1 MTDNAAADPSAK
13 ASAQPSSQQS
23 AYGSLA
29 ALRDGHLALKQSISD
44 ATQRPE
50 FAEMAKSVRAFLAE
64 AQKTGAFLDD
74 AKERRAAQ
82 GILDYWSAELA
93 SYPDAP
99 AEDFVPVL
107 LAPADAAQVARG
119 DDEPVQSKEDQRAL
133 IRLAATARQWRDSG
147 EKSGYLLVGETI
159 KEAAR
164 FKDQDPA
171 LAEFVEASLD
181 AVKAKQMFWLTL
193 GAVVLAVAAV
203 CWGTFSY
210 WQFKLLPDWKNQ
222 YISALQEQSGPDKQ
236 IPILKW
242 LDARQPWLPPYD
254 ISGTPKIADVTLPG
268 FRMYAPNFSG
278 VEFSRV
284 RFPVEESYCLWGA
297 TACFF
302 KNSYCFWN
310 DTFCLTRHRNDATL
324 PAATFNSTSFSFDD
338 NGKTGDNDFNGAGLR
353 LAQFRNAKIA
363 FTSFA
368 GADLYR
374 AVFDRAQL
382 CDVDFS
388 GANLRLA
395 SFWGVTSNEQTK
407 EHLKNAAWWLAVG
420 WPWSDIE
427 KLAHEGKARSDVLKQ
442 SLGFQ
447 HDIGDATQ
455 SLSRSSPGSLD
466 YALAL
471 SDMAFTYAIW
481 GIDLTRPGYTS
492 DPCAAQGVPE
502 NGRQAAEQAVCI
514 VRKLNSEGEKKGTYK
529 DLLSN
534 VRDTLAYL
542 IMESGDIAAALK
554 VFAELAADDPK
565 YLDATKDTSFR
576 YAIAQYAGG
585 GDKVA
590 AIARFK
596 AAIEKMRYQPT
607 HELQNLRAY
616 IFDVPEFVAVL
627 KTATNT
633 LWPPVPNDTECPG
646 ATSAAAK

>member
-1 MTDNAAADPSAK
+1 MTDNTAAGQSAK
-13 ASAQPSSQQS
+13 TSAQPSSQQS
-23 AYGSLA
+23 SYGSLA

-44 ATQRPE
+44 ATTRPD
-50 FAEMAKSVRAFLAE
+50 FTEMAKSVRAFVAE

-107 LAPADAAQVARG
+107 LAPADAAQAARD
-119 DDEPVQSKEDQRAL
+119 DDEPAQSKEDQRAL

-147 EKSGYLLVGETI
+147 EKSGYLLAGETI

-171 LAEFVEASLD
+171 LAEFVAASLD
-181 AVKAKQMFWLTL
+181 AVKAKRMFWTTI
-193 GAVVLAVAAV
+193 GVVVLAVAAV
-203 CWGTFSY
+203 CWGTFLY
-210 WQFKLLPDWKNQ
+210 WQFKLLPEWQNQ

-236 IPILKW
+236 TPILKW

-254 ISGTPKIADVTLPG
+254 ISGTSTRIADVTLPG
-268 FRMYAPNFSG
+268 FKLYAPNFSG

-284 RFPVEESYCLWGA
+284 KFPVEESYCLWDDR
-297 TACFF
+297 ACFF
-302 KNSYCFWN
+302 KNNYCFWN

-324 PAATFNSTSFSFDD
+324 PAATFNSTSFSFDE
-338 NGKTGDNDFNGAGLR
+338 NGKSGDNDFSGAGLR

-374 AVFDRAQL
+374 AVFDRAKL

-395 SFWGVTSNEQTK
+395 SFWGVTSDEQTK
-407 EHLKNAAWWLAVG
+407 EHLKDTAWWLAVG

-427 KLAHEGKARSDVLKQ
+427 KLAHDGKARSDRLKQ

-447 HDIGDATQ
+447 HDIGDATR

-481 GIDLTRPGYTS
+481 GIDLTGPGYTS

-502 NGRQAAEQAVCI
+502 NGRRAAEQAVCI
-514 VRKLNSEGEKKGTYK
+514 IGKLNTEGEKKGSYT

-534 VRDTLAYL
+534 IRDTLAYL
-542 IMESGDIAAALK
+542 IMESGDMAAALK
-554 VFAELAADDPK
+554 VFAELGADDPK
-565 YLDATKDTSFR
+565 FLDAAKDSSFR

-585 GDKVA
+585 GDKAA

-596 AAIEKMRYQPT
+596 TAIEEMRYQPT
-607 HELQNLRAY
+607 HELQTLREY
-616 IFDVPEFVAVL
+616 ILRSRNSLP
-627 KTATNT
+627 
-633 LWPPVPNDTECPG
+633 C
-646 ATSAAAK
+646 

>member
-1 MTDNAAADPSAK
+1 MTDNAAAVE
-13 ASAQPSSQQS
+13 SAQPSSQQS
-23 AYGSLA
+23 SYGSLA

-44 ATQRPE
+44 ATTRPD
-50 FAEMAKSVRAFLAE
+50 FTEMAKSVRAFLAE

-93 SYPDAP
+93 SYPEAP

-107 LAPADAAQVARG
+107 LAPADAAQVARDG
-119 DDEPVQSKEDQRAL
+119 DEPAQSKEDQRAL

-171 LAEFVEASLD
+171 LAEFVAASLD
-181 AVKAKQMFWLTL
+181 AVKAKRMFWATM
-193 GAVVLAVAAV
+193 GIVVLAVAAV
-203 CWGTFSY
+203 CWGAFAY
-210 WQFKLLPDWKNQ
+210 WQFKLLPDWKNEQ
-222 YISALQEQSGPDKQ
+222 ISALQEQSGPDKQ

-242 LDARQPWLPPYD
+242 LDANQPWQPPYD
-254 ISGTPKIADVTLPG
+254 ISGTPRIADVTLPG
-268 FRMYAPNFSG
+268 FRLYAPNFSG

-284 RFPVEESYCLWGA
+284 RFPVEEKYCLWDNKA
-297 TACFF
+297 TCFF
-302 KNSYCFWN
+302 KNRHCLWN
-310 DTFCLTRHRNDATL
+310 DTFCLTRRPDDATL
-324 PAATFNSTSFSFDD
+324 PSATFNQTSFSFDES
-338 NGKTGDNDFNGAGLR
+338 GKSGDNDFSGANLQ

-363 FTSFA
+363 FTSFS

-374 AVFDRAQL
+374 AVFDRAML

-395 SFWGVTSNEQTK
+395 SFWGVTSDKQTR
-407 EHLKNAAWWLAVG
+407 EHLKDTAWWLALG
-420 WPWSDIE
+420 WPWSEIE
-427 KLAHEGKARSDVLKQ
+427 KLAHEAKAGSDRLKQ

-447 HDIGDATQ
+447 HDIGDATK
-455 SLSRSSPGSLD
+455 SLSGSSPGSLD

-471 SDMAFTYAIW
+471 NNMAYTYATW
-481 GIDLTRPGYTS
+481 GIDLTRPGYAS

-502 NGRQAAEQAVCI
+502 NGRQAAERAVCSVI
-514 VRKLNSEGEKKGTYK
+514 KLNGEGEKKGSYTE
-529 DLLSN
+529 LLSN

-542 IMESGDIAAALK
+542 LMEGGDMAAALK
-554 VFAELAADDPK
+554 VFAELTADDPK
-565 YLDATKDTSFR
+565 YLDAAAARDSSFR

-585 GDKVA
+585 GDKAA

-596 AAIEKMRYQPT
+596 TAIEEMRYQPT
-607 HELQNLRAY
+607 HELQTLSEH
-616 IFDVPEFVAVL
+616 IFNVPEFVDVL
-627 KTATNT
+627 KVSTNK
-633 LWPPVPNDTECPG
+633 LWPAVPNDTACPS
-646 ATSAAAK
+646 AKSAAAK

>member
-1 MTDNAAADPSAK
+1 MTDNAAVQ
-13 ASAQPSSQQS
+13 SAQPPPQS

-29 ALRDGHLALKQSISD
+29 ALRDGHLALKQSISGASD
-44 ATQRPE
+44 RPN
-50 FAEMAKSVRAFLAE
+50 FTEMAKSVRAFLAE
-64 AQKTGAFLDD
+64 ARKTGAFLND

-93 SYPDAP
+93 SYPQAP

-107 LAPADAAQVARG
+107 LAPADAAQLGRT

-147 EKSGYLLVGETI
+147 EKSGYLLVGDTI

-171 LAEFVEASLD
+171 LAEFVEASLE
-181 AVKAKQMFWLTL
+181 AVKARRMFWATM
-193 GAVVLAVAAV
+193 AVVVLAVAAV

-222 YISALQEQSGPDKQ
+222 YISALQEESGPDKQ
-236 IPILKW
+236 ISILKW

-254 ISGTPKIADVTLPG
+254 ISGTPKIADITLPG
-268 FRMYAPNFSG
+268 FRLYAPNFSG
-278 VEFSRV
+278 VEFARV
-284 RFPVEESYCLWGA
+284 KFPVKENYCLWDDK
-297 TACFF
+297 ACFF
-302 KNSYCFWN
+302 TKRYCFWN
-310 DTFCLTRHRNDATL
+310 DTFCLTRRPNDATL
-324 PAATFNSTSFSFDD
+324 PSATFNSASFSFDE
-338 NGKTGDNDFNGAGLR
+338 NGKSGDNDLSGAWLR

-382 CDVDFS
+382 CEVDFS

-395 SFWGVTSNEQTK
+395 SFWGVTMDEHTK
-407 EHLKNAAWWLAVG
+407 EHLKDAAWWLAVG

-427 KLAHEGKARSDVLKQ
+427 KLAHEDKARSDGLKQ
-442 SLGFQ
+442 SPGFQ

-455 SLSRSSPGSLD
+455 ALSRSSPGSLD

-481 GIDLTRPGYTS
+481 GIDLTKPGYPS

-502 NGRQAAEQAVCI
+502 NGRRAAEQAVCI
-514 VRKLNSEGEKKGTYK
+514 IGKLNREGEKKGSYT

-542 IMESGDIAAALK
+542 VMESGDMAAALK

-565 YLDATKDTSFR
+565 YLDAAKDSSFR

-585 GDKVA
+585 GDKAA

-596 AAIEKMRYQPT
+596 TAIEEKRYQPT
-607 HELQNLRAY
+607 HELQTLREY
-616 IFDVPEFVAVL
+616 IFKVPEFVATL
-627 KTATNT
+627 KVSTNN
-633 LWPPVPNDTECPG
+633 LWPAVPNDTPCPAPKSAG
-646 ATSAAAK
+646 AK